1 MSQTNEPTTTPDQ
14 PVRLT
19 TDFADA
25 MPEMA
30 IEWSA
35 QESPTPEIVVLND
48 DLARELGLDPE
59 WLHSPA
65 GVEFLLGRTGADDT
79 APNSTAGNSAASSP
93 YSPSAPYRPV
103 AQAYSGHQ
111 FGHFVPI
118 LGDGRALLLGE
129 ITDRDGNLR
138 DIHLKGSGP
147 TPFARRGD
155 GLAALGPMLREY
167 LVAEAMHALGIP
179 TTRALAVIATG
190 GRVQRER
197 VLPGAVLVRVAS
209 SHLRVGSFQFA
220 RAHGGDDVVK
230 RLVDHAATRHYPHL
244 LDLPEADRPLAL
256 FDAVA
261 DAQADLV
268 AAWLGAGF
276 VHGVMNTDNVTIS
289 GETIDYGPC
298 AFLDAHDPRAVFSSI
313 DGQGIYAFGAQ
324 PRVLEW
330 DLARFTETLAPL
342 YDADPDRALALA
354 REHLSGFRG
363 LVDGRIRDAWRAKLG
378 LADGAGPA
386 DAVAVGAVV
395 EEWLAMLG
403 DDAPDHTLVHRALT
417 LVAAG
422 GRAQGGADD
431 PAGVD
436 ADTDADSGDRAPA
449 DVDPEVAETAFLAH
463 FTDADR
469 ATEWLAA
476 WRALSPDAAEMRRV
490 NPIYIPRNHLV
501 EEALAAA
508 GAGDANEPRDLGPF
522 HALLARITD
531 PHSHSGNPDDERYER
546 PAPVEF
552 GDYTTYCGT

>member
-1 MSQTNEPTTTPDQ
+1 MPQTNEPTAATP
-14 PVRLT
+14 PVRLSA
-19 TDFADA
+19 DFADA

-30 IEWSA
+30 IAWAA
-35 QESPTPEIVVLND
+35 QEAPAPEIVVLND
-48 DLARELGLDPE
+48 DLARELGLDSE
-59 WLHSPA
+59 WLRTPA
-65 GVEFLLGRTGADDT
+65 GVEFLLGRTGADDGDAAADDT
-79 APNSTAGNSAASSP
+79 ASNSTAGDSAASSP
-93 YSPSAPYRPV
+93 HSPSAPYRPV

-197 VLPGAVLVRVAS
+197 VLPGAVLARVAS
-209 SHLRVGSFQFA
+209 SHLRVGTFQFA

-313 DGQGIYAFGAQ
+313 DGRGIYAYGAQ

-354 REHLSGFRG
+354 RQHLAGFRG

-378 LADGAGPA
+378 LADGAGRA
-386 DAVAVGAVV
+386 DAVAVDAVV

-417 LVAAG
+417 LVAAAD
-422 GRAQGGADD
+422 GRDGDSPDTAE
-431 PAGVD
+431 D
-436 ADTDADSGDRAPA
+436 AL
-449 DVDPEVAETAFLAH
+449 LAH
-463 FTDADR
+463 FSDDDR
-469 ATEWLAA
+469 AREWLAA
-476 WRALSPDAAEMRRV
+476 WRELSPDAESMRRS

-508 GAGDANEPRDLGPF
+508 GAADATQPRDMGPF
-522 HALLARITD
+522 HALLARITAPYVPSD
-531 PHSHSGNPDDERYER
+531 NPDDERYER
-546 PAPVEF
+546 PAPAEF

>member
-19 TDFADA
+19 ADFADA

-30 IEWSA
+30 ISWVA
-35 QESPTPEIVVLND
+35 QEAPAPEIVVLND
-48 DLARELGLDPE
+48 DLARELDLDPE
-59 WLHSPA
+59 WLRSPA
-65 GVEFLLGRTGADDT
+65 GVEFLLGRTGADDGDTTADDT
-79 APNSTAGNSAASSP
+79 APNSTAGNSAASPP

-167 LVAEAMHALGIP
+167 LVAEAMHALSIP

-197 VLPGAVLVRVAS
+197 VLPGAVLARVAS

-220 RAHGGDDVVK
+220 RVHGGDDVVK

-313 DGQGIYAFGAQ
+313 DGRGIYAFGAQ

-342 YDADPDRALALA
+342 YDADPDRALTLA
-354 REHLSGFRG
+354 RQHLAGFRG

-378 LADGAGPA
+378 LADGAGRA
-386 DAVAVGAVV
+386 DAVAVDAVV
-395 EEWLAMLG
+395 EEWLEMLG

-417 LVAAG
+417 RVAAAD
-422 GRAQGGADD
+422 GRDGDSPDTAE
-431 PAGVD
+431 D
-436 ADTDADSGDRAPA
+436 AL
-449 DVDPEVAETAFLAH
+449 LAH
-463 FTDADR
+463 FSDDDR
-469 ATEWLAA
+469 AREWLAA
-476 WRALSPDAAEMRRV
+476 WRELSPDAESMRRS

-508 GAGDANEPRDLGPF
+508 GAADATQPRDMGPF
-522 HALLARITD
+522 HALLARITAPYVPSD
-531 PHSHSGNPDDERYER
+531 NPDDERYER
-546 PAPVEF
+546 PAPAEF

>member
-65 GVEFLLGRTGADDT
+65 GVEFLLGRTGADDGDTTADDT

-197 VLPGAVLVRVAS
+197 VLPGAVLARVAS

-313 DGQGIYAFGAQ
+313 DGRGIYAYGAQ

-342 YDADPDRALALA
+342 YDADPDRALTLA
-354 REHLSGFRG
+354 RQHLAGFRE

-378 LADGAGPA
+378 LADGAGRA
-386 DAVAVGAVV
+386 DAVAVDAVV

-417 LVAAG
+417 RVAAAD
-422 GRAQGGADD
+422 GRDGDSPDTAE
-431 PAGVD
+431 D
-436 ADTDADSGDRAPA
+436 AL
-449 DVDPEVAETAFLAH
+449 LAH
-463 FTDADR
+463 FSDDDR
-469 ATEWLAA
+469 AREWLAA
-476 WRALSPDAAEMRRV
+476 WRELSPGAESMRRS

-508 GAGDANEPRDLGPF
+508 GAADATQPRDMGPF
-522 HALLARITD
+522 HALLARITAPYVPSD
-531 PHSHSGNPDDERYER
+531 NPDDERYER
-546 PAPVEF
+546 PAPAEF

>member
-1 MSQTNEPTTTPDQ
+1 MPQTNEPTAATP

-19 TDFADA
+19 ADFADA

-30 IEWSA
+30 IAWSA

-48 DLARELGLDPE
+48 DLARELDLDPE
-59 WLHSPA
+59 WLRSPA
-65 GVEFLLGRTGADDT
+65 GVEFLLGRTGADDGDTT
-79 APNSTAGNSAASSP
+79 ADDTATNSTAGNSAASSP

-197 VLPGAVLVRVAS
+197 VLPGAVLARVAS
-209 SHLRVGSFQFA
+209 SHLRVGTFQFA

-313 DGQGIYAFGAQ
+313 DGRGIYAYGAQ

-342 YDADPDRALALA
+342 YDADPDRALTLA
-354 REHLSGFRG
+354 RQHLAGFRG

-378 LADGAGPA
+378 LADGAGRA
-386 DAVAVGAVV
+386 DAVAVDAVV
-395 EEWLAMLG
+395 EEWLEMLD

-417 LVAAG
+417 RVAAAD
-422 GRAQGGADD
+422 GRDGDSPDTAE
-431 PAGVD
+431 D
-436 ADTDADSGDRAPA
+436 AL
-449 DVDPEVAETAFLAH
+449 LAH
-463 FTDADR
+463 FSDDDR
-469 ATEWLAA
+469 AREWLAA
-476 WRALSPDAAEMRRV
+476 WRELSPDAESMRRS

-508 GAGDANEPRDLGPF
+508 GAADATQTRDMVPF
-522 HALLARITD
+522 HALLARITAPYVPSD
-531 PHSHSGNPDDERYER
+531 NPDDERYER
-546 PAPVEF
+546 PAPAEF

>member
-1 MSQTNEPTTTPDQ
+1 MSPTSEPTTTPDQ

-30 IEWSA
+30 IDWAA
-35 QESPTPEIVVLND
+35 QEAPAPEIVVLND
-48 DLARELGLDPE
+48 DLATELGLDPD
-59 WLHSPA
+59 WLRTGA
-65 GVEFLLGRTGADDT
+65 GIDFLLGRAGADHDT
-79 APNSTAGNSAASSP
+79 P
-93 YSPSAPYRPV
+93 APYRPV

-111 FGHFVPI
+111 FGQFVPI

-129 ITDRDGNLR
+129 ITDRDGTLR

-197 VLPGAVLVRVAS
+197 ALPGAVLVRVAS

-230 RLVDHAATRHYPHL
+230 RLVDHAATRHQPHI
-244 LDLPEADRPLAL
+244 LDLPETERPIAL

-261 DAQADLV
+261 EAQARLV

-276 VHGVMNTDNVTIS
+276 VHGVMNTDNITIS

-313 DGQGIYAFGAQ
+313 DRQGIYANGSQ

-342 YDADPDRALALA
+342 YDDDADRALAIA
-354 REHLSGFRG
+354 RERLSGFKG
-363 LVDGRIRDAWRAKLG
+363 LVDGRILETWKEKLG
-378 LADGAGPA
+378 LGAGADGESGGGA
-386 DAVAVGAVV
+386 DHGADPDAARDEVAVSAVV

-403 DDAPDHTLVHRALT
+403 DDNPDHTLVHRALT

-422 GRAQGGADD
+422 GKAQGSGDGHD
-431 PAGVD
+431 S
-436 ADTDADSGDRAPA
+436 ADTHDAAHA
-449 DVDPEVAETAFLAH
+449 DVEPEVAEAAFLAH
-463 FTDADR
+463 FSDGDR
-469 ATEWLAA
+469 AKEWLET
-476 WRALSPDAAEMRRV
+476 WRELDPDAELMRRA
-490 NPIYIPRNHLV
+490 NPVYVPRNHLV

-508 GAGDANEPRDLGPF
+508 GSGDANEPRNMGPF

-531 PHSHSGNPDDERYER
+531 PFEPSGNPDDERYER
-546 PAPVEF
+546 PAPPEF

>member
-48 DLARELGLDPE
+48 DLARELGFDPE
-59 WLHSPA
+59 WHRSPA
-65 GVEFLLGRTGADDT
+65 GVEFLTGRAGAD
-79 APNSTAGNSAASSP
+79 ANSDYATNPARGATHSSA
-93 YSPSAPYRPV
+93 SAPYRPV

-111 FGHFVPI
+111 FGQFVPI

-129 ITDRDGNLR
+129 IADRDGDLR

-197 VLPGAVLVRVAS
+197 ALPGAILVRVAA

-220 RAHGGDDVVK
+220 RTHGGDDVVK
-230 RLVDHAATRHYPHL
+230 RLVDHAAAGTTGR
-244 LDLPEADRPLAL
+244 ART
-256 FDAVA
+256 
-261 DAQADLV
+261 AQAERRWPV
-268 AAWLGAGF
+268 RCRRRCAGEPGAALAPGSCR
-276 VHGVMNTDNVTIS
+276 VMNTDNITIS

-298 AFLDAHDPRAVFSSI
+298 AFLDAHDRRRVQLDRPAGHPCLR
-313 DGQGIYAFGAQ
+313 GQ

-342 YDADPDRALALA
+342 YDAD
-354 REHLSGFRG
+354 
-363 LVDGRIRDAWRAKLG
+363 
-378 LADGAGPA
+378 
-386 DAVAVGAVV
+386 
-395 EEWLAMLG
+395 
-403 DDAPDHTLVHRALT
+403 
-417 LVAAG
+417 
-422 GRAQGGADD
+422 
-431 PAGVD
+431 
-436 ADTDADSGDRAPA
+436 A
-449 DVDPEVAETAFLAH
+449 DVP
-463 FTDADR
+463 
-469 ATEWLAA
+469 
-476 WRALSPDAAEMRRV
+476 
-490 NPIYIPRNHLV
+490 
-501 EEALAAA
+501 
-508 GAGDANEPRDLGPF
+508 
-522 HALLARITD
+522 
-531 PHSHSGNPDDERYER
+531 
-546 PAPVEF
+546 
-552 GDYTTYCGT
+552 

>member
-1 MSQTNEPTTTPDQ
+1 MPQTNEPTAATP
-14 PVRLT
+14 PVRLSA
-19 TDFADA
+19 DFADA

-30 IEWSA
+30 IAWAA
-35 QESPTPEIVVLND
+35 QEAPAPEIVVLND
-48 DLARELGLDPE
+48 DLARELGLDAK
-59 WLHSPA
+59 WLRTPA
-65 GVEFLLGRTGADDT
+65 GVEFLLGRTGADDGDAAADDT
-79 APNSTAGNSAASSP
+79 TPNSTAGDSAAPSP

-190 GRVQRER
+190 GRVQRKR

-230 RLVDHAATRHYPHL
+230 RLVDHAAVRHYPHL

-354 REHLSGFRG
+354 REHLAGFRG
-363 LVDGRIRDAWRAKLG
+363 LMDGRIRDAWRAKLG
-378 LADGAGPA
+378 LAGGADRA
-386 DAVAVGAVV
+386 DAVAVDAVV

-417 LVAAG
+417 LVAAAD
-422 GRAQGGADD
+422 GRDGDSPD
-431 PAGVD
+431 TVED
-436 ADTDADSGDRAPA
+436 AL
-449 DVDPEVAETAFLAH
+449 LAH
-463 FTDADR
+463 FSDDDR
-469 ATEWLAA
+469 AREWLAA
-476 WRALSPDAAEMRRV
+476 WRELSPDAESMRRS

-508 GAGDANEPRDLGPF
+508 GAADATQPRDMGPF
-522 HALLARITD
+522 HALLARITAPYVTSD
-531 PHSHSGNPDDERYER
+531 NPDDERYER
-546 PAPVEF
+546 PAPAEF

>member
-1 MSQTNEPTTTPDQ
+1 MPQTNEPTTTPDQ

-59 WLHSPA
+59 WLRSPA
-65 GVEFLLGRTGADDT
+65 GVEFLLGRTGADDGDTTADDT

-197 VLPGAVLVRVAS
+197 VLPGAVLARVAS
-209 SHLRVGSFQFA
+209 SHLRVGTFQFA

-313 DGQGIYAFGAQ
+313 DGRGIYAYGAQ

-342 YDADPDRALALA
+342 YDADPDRALTLA
-354 REHLSGFRG
+354 RQHLAGFRG

-378 LADGAGPA
+378 LADGAGRA
-386 DAVAVGAVV
+386 DAVAVDAVV

-417 LVAAG
+417 LVAAAD
-422 GRAQGGADD
+422 GRDGDSPDTAE
-431 PAGVD
+431 D
-436 ADTDADSGDRAPA
+436 AL
-449 DVDPEVAETAFLAH
+449 LAH
-463 FTDADR
+463 FSDDDR
-469 ATEWLAA
+469 AREWLAA
-476 WRALSPDAAEMRRV
+476 WRELSPDAESMRRS

-508 GAGDANEPRDLGPF
+508 GAADATQTRDMGPF
-522 HALLARITD
+522 HALLARITAPYFPSD
-531 PHSHSGNPDDERYER
+531 NPDDERYER
-546 PAPVEF
+546 PAPAEF

>member
-59 WLHSPA
+59 WLRSPA

-79 APNSTAGNSAASSP
+79 APNSTATNSAASSP

-111 FGHFVPI
+111 FGHFAPI

-220 RAHGGDDVVK
+220 RAHGRDDVVK

-354 REHLSGFRG
+354 RQHLAGFRG

-378 LADGAGPA
+378 LADGAGRA
-386 DAVAVGAVV
+386 DAMAVDAVV

-417 LVAAG
+417 LVAATD
-422 GRAQGGADD
+422 GRDGDSPDTAE
-431 PAGVD
+431 D
-436 ADTDADSGDRAPA
+436 AL
-449 DVDPEVAETAFLAH
+449 LAH
-463 FTDADR
+463 FSDDDR
-469 ATEWLAA
+469 AREWLAA
-476 WRALSPDAAEMRRV
+476 WRELSPDAESMRRS

-508 GAGDANEPRDLGPF
+508 GAADATQPRDMGPF
-522 HALLARITD
+522 HALLARITAPYVPSD
-531 PHSHSGNPDDERYER
+531 NPDDERYER
-546 PAPVEF
+546 PAPAEF

>member
-1 MSQTNEPTTTPDQ
+1 MPQTNEPTTAATP

-19 TDFADA
+19 TDFADT

-30 IEWSA
+30 IAWAA
-35 QESPTPEIVVLND
+35 QESPAPEIVVLND
-48 DLARELGLDPE
+48 DLARELGLDAE
-59 WLHSPA
+59 WLRTPA
-65 GVEFLLGRTGADDT
+65 GVEFLLGRTGVADGDAT
-79 APNSTAGNSAASSP
+79 ADGTTPNSTAGNSPTSAP

-129 ITDRDGNLR
+129 ITDRNGNLR

-230 RLVDHAATRHYPHL
+230 RLVDHAAVRHYPHL

-354 REHLSGFRG
+354 REHLAGFRG
-363 LVDGRIRDAWRAKLG
+363 LMDGRIRDVWRAKLG
-378 LADGAGPA
+378 LADGADRA
-386 DAVAVGAVV
+386 DAVAVDAVV

-417 LVAAG
+417 LVAAAD
-422 GRAQGGADD
+422 GRDGDSPD
-431 PAGVD
+431 TVED
-436 ADTDADSGDRAPA
+436 AL
-449 DVDPEVAETAFLAH
+449 LAH
-463 FTDADR
+463 FSDYDR
-469 ATEWLAA
+469 AREWLAA
-476 WRALSPDAAEMRRV
+476 WRELSPDAESMRRS

-508 GAGDANEPRDLGPF
+508 GAADATQPRDMGPF
-522 HALLARITD
+522 HALLARITAPYVTSD
-531 PHSHSGNPDDERYER
+531 NPDDERYER
-546 PAPVEF
+546 PAPAEF

>member
-1 MSQTNEPTTTPDQ
+1 MPQTNEPTAATP
-14 PVRLT
+14 PVRLSA
-19 TDFADA
+19 DFADA

-30 IEWSA
+30 IAWAA
-35 QESPTPEIVVLND
+35 QEAPAPEIVVLND
-48 DLARELGLDPE
+48 DLARELGLDAE
-59 WLHSPA
+59 WLRTPA
-65 GVEFLLGRTGADDT
+65 GVEFLLGRTGADDGDAAADGT
-79 APNSTAGNSAASSP
+79 TPNSTAGDSAAPSP

-129 ITDRDGNLR
+129 ITDRNGNLR
-138 DIHLKGSGP
+138 GIHLKGSGP

-230 RLVDHAATRHYPHL
+230 RLVDHAAVRHYPHL

-354 REHLSGFRG
+354 REHLAGFRG
-363 LVDGRIRDAWRAKLG
+363 LMDGRIRDAWRAKLG
-378 LADGAGPA
+378 LAGGADRA
-386 DAVAVGAVV
+386 DAVAVDAVV

-417 LVAAG
+417 LVAAAD
-422 GRAQGGADD
+422 GRDGDSPD
-431 PAGVD
+431 TVED
-436 ADTDADSGDRAPA
+436 AL
-449 DVDPEVAETAFLAH
+449 LAH
-463 FTDADR
+463 FSDYDR
-469 ATEWLAA
+469 AREWLAA
-476 WRALSPDAAEMRRV
+476 WRELSPDAESMRRS

-508 GAGDANEPRDLGPF
+508 GAADATQPRDMGPF
-522 HALLARITD
+522 HALLARITAPYVTSD
-531 PHSHSGNPDDERYER
+531 NPDDERYER
-546 PAPVEF
+546 PAPAEF

>member
-59 WLHSPA
+59 WLRSPA
-65 GVEFLLGRTGADDT
+65 GVEFLTGRAGAD
-79 APNSTAGNSAASSP
+79 ANSDDATNPARGATYSSA
-93 YSPSAPYRPV
+93 SAPYRPV

-111 FGHFVPI
+111 FGQFVPI

-129 ITDRDGNLR
+129 IADRDGDLR

-197 VLPGAVLVRVAS
+197 ALPGAILVRVAA

-230 RLVDHAATRHYPHL
+230 RLVDHAAARHYPDVL
-244 LDLPEADRPLAL
+244 SLPQAERPLAL

-261 DAQADLV
+261 DAQASLV

-276 VHGVMNTDNVTIS
+276 VHGVMNTDNITIS

-298 AFLDAHDPRAVFSSI
+298 AFLDAHDPGAVFSSI
-313 DGQGIYAFGAQ
+313 DRQGIYAYGGQ

-342 YDADPDRALALA
+342 YDADAERALDLA
-354 REHLSGFRG
+354 REHLAGFRE
-363 LVDGRIRDAWRAKLG
+363 LVDGRILETWKAKLG
-378 LADGAGPA
+378 LGDGTPEADVA
-386 DAVAVGAVV
+386 AVHAVV

-403 DDAPDHTLVHRALT
+403 DDNPDHTLVHRALT

-422 GRAQGGADD
+422 GRADGAGDGQTNGADD
-431 PAGVD
+431 GR
-436 ADTDADSGDRAPA
+436 DS
-449 DVDPEVAETAFLAH
+449 VDPEVAEAAFLAH
-463 FTDADR
+463 FTDGDRAKEWLETWRKLGPDADR
-469 ATEWLAA
+469 
-476 WRALSPDAAEMRRV
+476 MRRA

-508 GAGDANEPRDLGPF
+508 GAGDANEPRNMHPF

-531 PHSHSGNPDDERYER
+531 PFTSSSNPDDERFER
-546 PAPVEF
+546 PAPEEF

>member
-1 MSQTNEPTTTPDQ
+1 MPQTNEPTTTPDQ

-59 WLHSPA
+59 WLRSPA
-65 GVEFLLGRTGADDT
+65 GVEFLLGRTGADDGDTTADDT

-190 GRVQRER
+190 GHVQRER
-197 VLPGAVLVRVAS
+197 VLPGAVLARVAS
-209 SHLRVGSFQFA
+209 SHLRVGTFQFA

-313 DGQGIYAFGAQ
+313 DGRGIYAYGAQ

-354 REHLSGFRG
+354 RQHLAGFRG

-378 LADGAGPA
+378 LADGAGRA
-386 DAVAVGAVV
+386 DAVAVDAVV

-417 LVAAG
+417 LVAAAD
-422 GRAQGGADD
+422 GRDGDSPDTAE
-431 PAGVD
+431 D
-436 ADTDADSGDRAPA
+436 AL
-449 DVDPEVAETAFLAH
+449 LAH
-463 FTDADR
+463 FSDDDR
-469 ATEWLAA
+469 AREWLAA
-476 WRALSPDAAEMRRV
+476 WRELSPDAESMRRS

-508 GAGDANEPRDLGPF
+508 GAADATQPRDMGPF
-522 HALLARITD
+522 HALLARITAPYVPSD
-531 PHSHSGNPDDERYER
+531 NPDDERYER
-546 PAPVEF
+546 PAPAEF

>member
-1 MSQTNEPTTTPDQ
+1 
-14 PVRLT
+14 
-19 TDFADA
+19 

-30 IEWSA
+30 VEWSA
-35 QESPTPEIVVLND
+35 QHAPAPETVVLNG
-48 DLARELGLDPE
+48 DLAIELGLDPK
-59 WLHSPA
+59 WLRSPA
-65 GVEFLLGRTGADDT
+65 GVEYLLGRAGSVADNPAD
-79 APNSTAGNSAASSP
+79 ATAGGTTDGASTTSDT
-93 YSPSAPYRPV
+93 SDTTDAPYRPV

-111 FGHFVPI
+111 FGQFVPI

-129 ITDRDGNLR
+129 ITDRGGNLR

-197 VLPGAVLVRVAS
+197 ALPGAVLVRVAA

-230 RLVDHAATRHYPHL
+230 RLVDHAAARHHQEL
-244 LDLPEADRPLAL
+244 LGMPADARPLAL

-261 DAQADLV
+261 AAQADLV
-268 AAWLGAGF
+268 ARWLGVGF
-276 VHGVMNTDNVTIS
+276 VHGVMNTDNITIS

-298 AFLDAHDPRAVFSSI
+298 AFLDAHDPGAVFSSI
-313 DGQGIYAFGAQ
+313 DRQGIYAYGHQ
-324 PRVLEW
+324 PRVAEW

-342 YDADPDRALALA
+342 YDADADRALALA
-354 REHLSGFRG
+354 REHLAGFRE
-363 LVDGRIRDAWRAKLG
+363 LVDGRILERWKAKLG
-378 LADGAGPA
+378 LGGGA
-386 DAVAVGAVV
+386 AVADVAAVHAVV

-403 DDAPDHTLVHRALT
+403 DDNPDHTLVHRALVT

-422 GRAQGGADD
+422 GRAGGMGDG
-431 PAGVD
+431 P
-436 ADTDADSGDRAPA
+436 DS
-449 DVDPEVAETAFLAH
+449 VEPEVAEAAFLAH
-463 FTDADR
+463 FSDGDR
-469 ATEWLAA
+469 AKEWLET
-476 WRALSPDAAEMRRV
+476 WRALSPDAELMQRA

-508 GAGDANEPRDLGPF
+508 GSGDANQPRNMGPF

-531 PHSHSGNPDDERYER
+531 PFTHSGNPADERFER
-546 PAPVEF
+546 PAPAEF

>member
-59 WLHSPA
+59 WLRSPA
-65 GVEFLLGRTGADDT
+65 GVEFLTGRAGAD
-79 APNSTAGNSAASSP
+79 ANSDDATNPARGATHSSV
-93 YSPSAPYRPV
+93 SAPYRPV

-111 FGHFVPI
+111 FGQFVPI

-129 ITDRDGNLR
+129 IAVRDGDLR

-197 VLPGAVLVRVAS
+197 ALPGAILVRVAA

-220 RAHGGDDVVK
+220 RTHGGDDVVK
-230 RLVDHAATRHYPHL
+230 RLVDHAAARHYPDVL
-244 LDLPEADRPLAL
+244 SLPQAERPLAL

-261 DAQADLV
+261 AAQADLV
-268 AAWLGAGF
+268 ARWLGVGF
-276 VHGVMNTDNVTIS
+276 VHGVMNTDNITIS

-298 AFLDAHDPRAVFSSI
+298 AFLDAHDPGAVFSSI
-313 DGQGIYAFGAQ
+313 DRQGIYAYGHQ
-324 PRVLEW
+324 PRVAEW

-342 YDADPDRALALA
+342 YDADADRALALA
-354 REHLSGFRG
+354 REHLAGFRE
-363 LVDGRIRDAWRAKLG
+363 LVDGRILETWKAKLG
-378 LADGAGPA
+378 LGGGA
-386 DAVAVGAVV
+386 AVADVAAVHAVV

-403 DDAPDHTLVHRALT
+403 DDNPDHTLVHRALT

-422 GRAQGGADD
+422 GRADGMGDG
-431 PAGVD
+431 P
-436 ADTDADSGDRAPA
+436 DS
-449 DVDPEVAETAFLAH
+449 VEPEVAEAAFLAH
-463 FTDADR
+463 FTDGDRAKEWLETWWELGPDADR
-469 ATEWLAA
+469 
-476 WRALSPDAAEMRRV
+476 MRRA

-508 GAGDANEPRDLGPF
+508 GAGDANEPRNMDPF
-522 HALLARITD
+522 HALLARITE
-531 PHSHSGNPDDERYER
+531 PFTPSGNPADERFER
-546 PAPVEF
+546 PAPAEF

>member
-19 TDFADA
+19 SDFADT

-30 IEWSA
+30 IEWA
-35 QESPTPEIVVLND
+35 AVEAPAAEVVVLND
-48 DLARELGLDPE
+48 DLADELGLDAE
-59 WLHSPA
+59 WLRSPA
-65 GVEFLLGRTGADDT
+65 GVDYLLGRAGSAAKDTADSAADD
-79 APNSTAGNSAASSP
+79 ASHTSE
-93 YSPSAPYRPV
+93 APYRPV

-111 FGHFVPI
+111 FGQFVPI

-129 ITDRDGNLR
+129 IADGDGNLR

-197 VLPGAVLVRVAS
+197 ALPGAVLVRVAA

-230 RLVDHAATRHYPHL
+230 RLVDHAAARHYPDVL
-244 LDLPEADRPLAL
+244 ALPQAERPLAL

-261 DAQADLV
+261 DAQASLV
-268 AAWLGAGF
+268 TAWLGAGF
-276 VHGVMNTDNVTIS
+276 VHGVMNTDNITIS

-298 AFLDAHDPRAVFSSI
+298 AFLDAHDPGAVFSSI
-313 DGQGIYAFGAQ
+313 DRQGIYAYGHQ
-324 PRVLEW
+324 PRVAEW

-342 YDADPDRALALA
+342 YDADADRALALA
-354 REHLSGFRG
+354 REHLAGFRE
-363 LVDGRIRDAWRAKLG
+363 LVDGRILETWKAKLG
-378 LADGAGPA
+378 LGGGA
-386 DAVAVGAVV
+386 AVADVAAVHAVV

-403 DDAPDHTLVHRALT
+403 DDNPDHALVHRALT

-422 GRAQGGADD
+422 GRADGMGDG
-431 PAGVD
+431 P
-436 ADTDADSGDRAPA
+436 DS
-449 DVDPEVAETAFLAH
+449 VEPEVAEAAFLAH
-463 FTDADR
+463 FTDGDRAKEWLETWRELGPDADR
-469 ATEWLAA
+469 
-476 WRALSPDAAEMRRV
+476 MRRA

-508 GAGDANEPRDLGPF
+508 GSGDADQPRNMGPF

-531 PHSHSGNPDDERYER
+531 PFTHSSNPADERFER
-546 PAPVEF
+546 PAPAEF

>member
-1 MSQTNEPTTTPDQ
+1 MPQTNEPTPTPDQ

-19 TDFADA
+19 AAFADA

-30 IEWSA
+30 IAWAA
-35 QESPTPEIVVLND
+35 QEAPAPEIVVLND
-48 DLARELGLDPE
+48 DLARKLGLDPE
-59 WLHSPA
+59 WLRTPA
-65 GVEFLLGRTGADDT
+65 GVEFLLGRTGVADGDTTADDT

-129 ITDRDGNLR
+129 ITDRDSNLR

-354 REHLSGFRG
+354 RQHLAGFRG

-378 LADGAGPA
+378 LTDGADRA
-386 DAVAVGAVV
+386 DAVAVDAVV

-422 GRAQGGADD
+422 GRTDGASGSDD
-431 PAGVD
+431 GH
-436 ADTDADSGDRAPA
+436 DR
-449 DVDPEVAETAFLAH
+449 VEPEVAEAAFLAH
-463 FTDADR
+463 FTDGDRAKEWLETWWELGPDADR
-469 ATEWLAA
+469 
-476 WRALSPDAAEMRRV
+476 MRRA

-508 GAGDANEPRDLGPF
+508 GAGDANEPRNMDPF
-522 HALLARITD
+522 HALLARITE
-531 PHSHSGNPDDERYER
+531 PFTPSGNPADERFER
-546 PAPVEF
+546 PAPAEF

>member
-1 MSQTNEPTTTPDQ
+1 MSQTNEPTATPEP

-30 IEWSA
+30 IDWAA
-35 QESPTPEIVVLND
+35 QEAPAPELVVLND
-48 DLARELGLDPE
+48 DLARELGLDPA
-59 WLHSPA
+59 WLHTPA
-65 GVEFLLGRTGADDT
+65 GVDFLLGQSN
-79 APNSTAGNSAASSP
+79 P
-93 YSPSAPYRPV
+93 APYRPV

-111 FGHFVPI
+111 FGQFVPI

-298 AFLDAHDPRAVFSSI
+298 AFLDGHDPRAVFSSI

-363 LVDGRIRDAWRAKLG
+363 LMDGRIRDAWRAKLG
-378 LADGAGPA
+378 LTDGAGRA
-386 DAVAVGAVV
+386 DAVAVDAVV

-403 DDAPDHTLVHRALT
+403 DDAPDHTLAHRALT
-417 LVAAG
+417 LVAAADAKEGRDG
-422 GRAQGGADD
+422 GSPDTAEDALLARFSDD
-431 PAGVD
+431 
-436 ADTDADSGDRAPA
+436 DRA
-449 DVDPEVAETAFLAH
+449 
-463 FTDADR
+463 R
-469 ATEWLAA
+469 EWLTA
-476 WRALSPDAAEMRRV
+476 WRELSPDAESMRRS

-508 GAGDANEPRDLGPF
+508 GAADATRPRDMGPF
-522 HALLARITD
+522 HALLARITAPYVPSD
-531 PHSHSGNPDDERYER
+531 NPDDERYER
-546 PAPVEF
+546 PAPAEF
-552 GDYTTYCGT
+552 GGYTTYCGT